1 MQSILVD
8 HITIGSEVFRELQ
21 PLSPLALVEHAVAEM
36 MQDVAPAIRL
46 AMCTTPQH
54 PKLTQTPD
62 FKQNIYTSRASPS
75 HPTQHTTTQLQTSM
89 QRAQRRL
96 TPLNYKNH
104 KYKKRKCKNHKY
116 KKHKCKNHKYEAQRR
131 FTPLNYK
138 NHKSSGNDDNDT
150 QSNANYPLPASDS

>member
-8 HITIGSEVFRELQ
+8 HLAIGSEVFRGLQ
-21 PLSPLALVEHAVAEM
+21 PLSPLSKVELAHEEM
-36 MQDVAPAIRL
+36 MQDMLAAIHL
-46 AMCTTPQH
+46 EMCTTPQH

-96 TPLNYKNH
+96 TPLDETHAKQTTSMQRV
-104 KYKKRKCKNHKY
+104 KR
-116 KKHKCKNHKYEAQRR
+116 E
-131 FTPLNYK
+131 
-138 NHKSSGNDDNDT
+138 
-150 QSNANYPLPASDS
+150 